1 MLNEINLKMYKPI
14 NSELR
19 GEKHFSREIYIYFF
33 LENNFLEFINH

>member
-19 GEKHFSREIYIYFF
+19 GEKHFSREIYIYIFGK
-33 LENNFLEFINH
+33 